1 VKEAWTLDGK
11 LIGSADALRLDRR
24 ASHLQEIYAKP
35 AKLRRKDSET
45 TIYGPTS
52 LLEAIFAFGRK
63 GITMQRYKGLG
74 EMNPD
79 QLWETTLDPNVRT
92 LLRVK
97 VSELDEADDIF
108 DVRRVLEAAIGARV
122 AARIDAAGTAALG
135 EIVGRMEAAVAA
147 GDAPAYAAFN
157 LEFHDTLARLSGNR
171 RLHEDYTRLVAQLS
185 LLRRR
190 VHARDRGS
198 MQASLDEHRAI
209 VAAVTQRC
217 PEAASE
223 LMVRHATHSRA
234 RMQQVFDA
242 RRGPASPIPGEPVP
256 GASPSHVRL
265 EHSN

>member
-1 VKEAWTLDGK
+1 MITSTHDSRMTREEIFSVLKRHSLSDLVCGELERMIVDGR
-11 LIGSADALRLDRR
+11 LPPGEALREMQIADSLGVSRGPVREAFR
-24 ASHLQEIYAKP
+24 A
-35 AKLRRKDSET
+35 
-45 TIYGPTS
+45 
-52 LLEAIFAFGRK
+52 LEE
-63 GITMQRYKGLG
+63 KGLVTVVKNCG
-74 EMNPD
+74 VYVR
-79 QLWETTLDPNVRT
+79 QLRP
-92 LLRVK
+92 
-97 VSELDEADDIF
+97 DEADDIF

-157 LEFHDTLARLSGNR
+157 FEFHDTLARLSGNR

>member
-1 VKEAWTLDGK
+1 MIPFTHDSRMTREEIFSVLKRHSLSDLVCGELERMIVDGR
-11 LIGSADALRLDRR
+11 LPPGEALREMQIADSLGVSRGPVREAFR
-24 ASHLQEIYAKP
+24 A
-35 AKLRRKDSET
+35 
-45 TIYGPTS
+45 
-52 LLEAIFAFGRK
+52 LEE
-63 GITMQRYKGLG
+63 KGLVTVVKNCG
-74 EMNPD
+74 VYVR
-79 QLWETTLDPNVRT
+79 QLRP
-92 LLRVK
+92 
-97 VSELDEADDIF
+97 DEADDIF
-108 DVRRVLEAAIGARV
+108 DVRRVLEAAIGTRV
-122 AARIDAAGTAALG
+122 AARIDDAGSAALG

-147 GDAPAYAAFN
+147 GDAPAYAAVNF
-157 LEFHDTLARLSGNR
+157 EFHDTLARLSGNR

>member
-1 VKEAWTLDGK
+1 MITSTHDSRMTREEIFSVLKRHSLSDLVCGELERMIVDGR
-11 LIGSADALRLDRR
+11 LPPGEALREMQIADSLGVSRGPVREAFR
-24 ASHLQEIYAKP
+24 A
-35 AKLRRKDSET
+35 
-45 TIYGPTS
+45 
-52 LLEAIFAFGRK
+52 LEE
-63 GITMQRYKGLG
+63 KGLVTVVKNCG
-74 EMNPD
+74 VYVR
-79 QLWETTLDPNVRT
+79 QLRP
-92 LLRVK
+92 
-97 VSELDEADDIF
+97 DEADDIF

-147 GDAPAYAAFN
+147 GDAPAYAAYN

>member
-1 VKEAWTLDGK
+1 MITSTYDSRMTREETFRVLKRHSLSDLVCGELERMIVDGRMPP
-11 LIGSADALRLDRR
+11 GVALREMQIADSLGVSRGPVREAFR
-24 ASHLQEIYAKP
+24 A
-35 AKLRRKDSET
+35 
-45 TIYGPTS
+45 
-52 LLEAIFAFGRK
+52 LEE
-63 GITMQRYKGLG
+63 KGLVTVVKNCG
-74 EMNPD
+74 VYVR
-79 QLWETTLDPNVRT
+79 QLRP
-92 LLRVK
+92 
-97 VSELDEADDIF
+97 DEADDIF

-242 RRGPASPIPGEPVP
+242 RRGPAPPIPGEPAP

>member
-1 VKEAWTLDGK
+1 MIPFTHDSRMTREEIFSVLKRHSLSDLVCGELERMIVDGR
-11 LIGSADALRLDRR
+11 LPPGEALREMQIADSLGVSRGPVREAFR
-24 ASHLQEIYAKP
+24 A
-35 AKLRRKDSET
+35 
-45 TIYGPTS
+45 
-52 LLEAIFAFGRK
+52 LEE
-63 GITMQRYKGLG
+63 KGLVTVVKNCG
-74 EMNPD
+74 VYVR
-79 QLWETTLDPNVRT
+79 QLRP
-92 LLRVK
+92 
-97 VSELDEADDIF
+97 DEADDIF

-157 LEFHDTLARLSGNR
+157 FEFHDTLARLSGNR

>member
-1 VKEAWTLDGK
+1 MIPFTHDSRMTREEIFSVLKRHSLSDLVCGELERMIVDGR
-11 LIGSADALRLDRR
+11 LPPGEALREMQIADSLGVSRGPVREAFR
-24 ASHLQEIYAKP
+24 A
-35 AKLRRKDSET
+35 
-45 TIYGPTS
+45 
-52 LLEAIFAFGRK
+52 LEE
-63 GITMQRYKGLG
+63 KGLVTVVKNCG
-74 EMNPD
+74 VYVR
-79 QLWETTLDPNVRT
+79 QLRP
-92 LLRVK
+92 
-97 VSELDEADDIF
+97 DEADDIF

-122 AARIDAAGTAALG
+122 AARIDAAGSAALG

-157 LEFHDTLARLSGNR
+157 FEFHDTLARLSGNR